1 MVNVYKDSECVQ
13 IHSIDLKDWLLAG
26 WVTSQTMPEVKIEP
40 EVKEEPKI
48 VRGKA
53 RGK

>member
-1 MVNVYKDSECVQ
+1 MVKVYKDSECMQ
-13 IHSIDLKDWLLAG
+13 IHLIDLKDWLLAG
-26 WVTSQTMPEVKIEP
+26 WVTSQTMPEVKIEL
-40 EVKEEPKI
+40 KEEPKI